1 MTGIVANK
9 LSCKGYTIINQNEDS
24 GIELRTLTKPDLG
37 LLHKWLNEPHLKP
50 FYIDEP
56 ISLAEVSAKYAARIE
71 GRDPCHCLISFENGE
86 PFGFIQ
92 WYLNSNF
99 PDYGIETIG
108 KNRGVS
114 FDYFIGCMGHLG
126 RGLGSTM
133 LKRTIAL
140 VSDQIA
146 HPDQSFFIGHQVD
159 NSKAVQCTTRA
170 GFKFERN
177 FVEDGKLSALYSRGS

>member
-1 MTGIVANK
+1 VSSTKRLAQFVPLVN
-9 LSCKGYTIINQNEDS
+9 LSTEKNY
-24 GIELRTLTKPDLG
+24 PD
-37 LLHKWLNEPHLKP
+37 
-50 FYIDEP
+50 FFRCY
-56 ISLAEVSAKYAARIE
+56 
-71 GRDPCHCLISFENGE
+71 
-86 PFGFIQ
+86 
-92 WYLNSNF
+92 NF